1 VKPAGAGH
9 GNVANEPGTRGIAL
23 VDMFRIQDGMIA
35 EHWDILQD
43 VPETTANG
51 NDMFS
56 TVSEPRTSE
65 PGPRMAGTSWP
76 LFGDIPPDQ
85 LATYTEVLD
94 LVMTRFRELGASSA
108 R

>member
-9 GNVANEPGTRGIAL
+9 GNVANEPGTCGIAL

-76 LFGDIPPDQ
+76 RSSVISRRISSPR
-85 LATYTEVLD
+85 
-94 LVMTRFRELGASSA
+94 TRRCWTW
-108 R
+108 